1 MKKYIVF
8 VKFIFLFAVVVF
20 LYAFTGH
27 RNSRK
32 TVVSTGIEF
41 SNGDN
46 LFLSHAMVNKL
57 LIQKEGPLKNKAKSL
72 INLHNLESDV
82 CSNPLV
88 ESAVIYMTIGGSLKA
103 VVTQRTPVARVQTSE
118 QVYYL
123 DRQGLKMPLSPSY
136 SASVLLVSGAVTD
149 RDLPDV
155 FQLVVKIRKDSFLK
169 KNIVGIQK
177 KSDGTFVLKT
187 RMYKQQIQLGEIV
200 NLDQKFKKLEAFYN
214 KAILDKEIETY
225 KTIDLKYNNQV
236 VCTKK

>member
-1 MKKYIVF
+1 MKGYIVF
-8 VKFIFLFAVVVF
+8 VKSIFLLAIVVF
-20 LYAFTGH
+20 LYAFTGQ
-27 RNSRK
+27 RNSKK
-32 TVVSTGIEF
+32 TVVATGIEF

-103 VVTQRTPVARVQTSE
+103 VVTQRTPVARVQTRE

-123 DRQGLKMPLSPSY
+123 DRQGLKMPLSPNY

-149 RDLPDV
+149 RDLPAV

-169 KNIVGIQK
+169 KNIVGIEK
-177 KSDGTFVLKT
+177 KSE
-187 RMYKQQIQLGEIV
+187 QIQLGDIV
-200 NLDQKFKKLEAFYN
+200 NLNQKFKKLEAFYN
-214 KAILDKEIETY
+214 KAILDKEIEIY